1 MGDTGNQR
9 DNEPVHHRLE
19 LFLQPPDVCRV
30 RQAERM
36 GTGKR
41 TDRTG
46 NGQRQRDGKNPGRI
60 YAGAGTDG
68 ASILKKS
75 GQGQPVAHSVAIPLP
90 TRLPGKIP

>member
-9 DNEPVHHRLE
+9 DNEPVRHRLE
-19 LFLQPPDVCRV
+19 VFLQPPDVHRV

-46 NGQRQRDGKNPGRI
+46 
-60 YAGAGTDG
+60 AGADG

-75 GQGQPVAHSVAIPLP
+75 VQGQPVAHSVAVPLP
-90 TRLPGKIP
+90 SRLPGKIP

>member
-9 DNEPVHHRLE
+9 DNEPVRHRLE
-19 LFLQPPDVCRV
+19 LFLQPPDVRRV

-46 NGQRQRDGKNPGRI
+46 NGQRQRDGKNPGGI
-60 YAGAGTDG
+60 YASAGADG

-90 TRLPGKIP
+90 SRLPGKIP